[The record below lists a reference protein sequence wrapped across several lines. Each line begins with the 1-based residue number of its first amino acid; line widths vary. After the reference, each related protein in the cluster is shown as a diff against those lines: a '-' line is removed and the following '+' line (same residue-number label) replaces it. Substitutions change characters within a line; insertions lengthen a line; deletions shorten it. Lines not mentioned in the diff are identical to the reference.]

1 MSIKVNNP
9 IGKKH
14 RQETSSDRFQ
24 WIGKRV
30 PRIDGPEKVT
40 GELQYMT
47 DRSYPNMVWGKVL
60 RAKYPHA
67 RITNI
72 DTTQA
77 KVLPG
82 VICVLTYRDIP
93 GFNGF
98 GIVTP
103 DQPVLCE
110 DVVRCTADAVAL
122 VAAETNEIA
131 EEALN
136 LIQVDYEPL
145 EVVADAEYAMT
156 EQAPQLHPD
165 GNIHSHV
172 KINNGDVNQ
181 AFEEADYIF
190 ENTYYSPRQMHAFI
204 ETEGGWG
211 MLEEDGVLTIQCPG
225 QYAYRDRLQISRAL
239 GLNPESIHVIS
250 SPNGGAFGGKDEITV
265 QIYLALLALHS
276 GGRPV
281 KIHLSREESVQAGMK
296 RHPFKVQVK
305 TAAKKDGTII
315 ANQVRAVADTGAYAS
330 LGPAVIA
337 LAVEHACGPYKIPHV
352 DIEGFCVY
360 TNNGIAGAFRG
371 FGVNQVCVGIETH
384 LDMTAEKI
392 GMDPIEIRKINAYRQ
407 GETSSIG
414 HVVKSSVGT
423 HQTLDKAQNCDLWVN
438 RASYKKQP
446 SEPWKKRGV
455 AVATSFHGVGMGIGT
470 PDYGA
475 ASIELLP
482 DGRLKVAVG
491 CEEIGTGNGTVY
503 AQVCAEMLH
512 CDMSDIT
519 VVQGDTSE
527 TLDGGTVTASRSI
540 YTGSKAIATVAPQ
553 MIQLLAETAAE
564 ILHTPAKNME
574 IENSTVIDK
583 KDPSNSLT
591 FIEIYDYLSK
601 AKASTKVNGHF
612 YLPKEKE
619 EIKGSGG
626 APHHIYGYMTHVVMV
641 EVDTLTGETDVL
653 RVVSIPDCGRVMN
666 LQGLEGQ
673 TEGGAIMGI
682 GYTLYEDVAIEE
694 GYHKTKNFADYI
706 FPTIRE
712 TPEIETIPVEDPEPT
727 NPFGAK
733 GIGEVV
739 MIPIIPAI
747 MSAIYDATGARVR
760 HLPATPERIFEAM
773 KPMNKS
779 APISSR

>member
-1 MSIKVNNP
+1 MNRIAEHKNDTKNRY
-9 IGKKH
+9 H
-14 RQETSSDRFQ
+14 

-40 GELQYMT
+40 GKLQYMT
-47 DRSYPNMVWGKVL
+47 DRHYPDMVWGKVL
-60 RAKYPHA
+60 RSKYPHA
-67 RITNI
+67 QITNI

-77 KVLPG
+77 EALPG
-82 VICVLTYRDIP
+82 VICILTYEDIP

-131 EEALN
+131 EEALR
-136 LIQVDYEPL
+136 LIQVDYHPL
-145 EVVADAEYAMT
+145 GVVDDAEYAMT
-156 EQAPQLHPD
+156 EQAPPLHPD
-165 GNIHSHV
+165 GNIHGHF
-172 KINNGDVNQ
+172 KIQNGDINH

-211 MLEEDGVLTIQCPG
+211 KLEEDGTLTIQCPA

-239 GLNPESIHVIS
+239 GINPESIHVIS
-250 SPNGGAFGGKDEITV
+250 SPNGGGFGGKDEITV

-281 KIHLSREESVQAGMK
+281 KIHLNREESVQASLK
-296 RHPFKVQVK
+296 RHPFKVHVK
-305 TAAKKDGTII
+305 TGVNKDGRII

-330 LGPAVIA
+330 LGPAVTS
-337 LAVEHACGPYKIPHV
+337 LAVEHACGPYTIPNV

-384 LDMTAEKI
+384 IDMTAEKI
-392 GMDPIEIRKINAYRQ
+392 GMDPIEIRKKNAYRQ
-407 GETSSIG
+407 GDISSVG

-423 HQTLDKAQNCDLWVN
+423 HQTLYKAQHCDLWVN
-438 RASYKKQP
+438 RETYKKQTT
-446 SEPWKKRGV
+446 EPWKKRGV
-455 AVATSFHGVGMGIGT
+455 AVATSFHGVGMGIDT

-482 DGRLKVAVG
+482 DGHMKVAVG

-503 AQVCAEMLH
+503 AQVCAELLH
-512 CDMSDIT
+512 CDISHIS
-519 VVQGDTSE
+519 VVQGDTAE
-527 TLDGGTVTASRSI
+527 TLDGGTISASRST
-540 YTGSKAIATVAPQ
+540 YTGTRAIATVAPQ
-553 MIQLLAETAAE
+553 MIQRLIEAAGH
-564 ILHTPAKNME
+564 ILDVPTKNME
-574 IENSTVIDK
+574 IENGSIINK
-583 KDPSNSLT
+583 NNQSILLS
-591 FIEIYDYLSK
+591 FRQIYDYLVK
-601 AKASTKVNGHF
+601 NQISTTVQGHF
-612 YLPKEKE
+612 YLPKEKN
-619 EIKGSGG
+619 EIQGSGG
-626 APHHIYGYMTHVVMV
+626 APHHIYGYLTHVVMV

-653 RVVSIPDCGRVMN
+653 RVVSIPDCGKVMN

-673 TEGGAIMGI
+673 AEGGAVMGI
-682 GYTLYEDVAIEE
+682 GYTLFEDVIIED
-694 GYHKTKNFADYI
+694 GHNKTNNLSDYI
-706 FPTIRE
+706 IPTILE
-712 TPEIETIPVEDPEPT
+712 TPEIETIPVEDPEPS

-747 MSAIYDATGARVR
+747 MSAIYDATGAKVR
-760 HLPATPERIFEAM
+760 HLPATPERIYEAM
-773 KPMNKS
+773 KPIQM
-779 APISSR
+779 SSG